1 MTCVVKLDLY
11 VYASFRVSFFVFIRN
26 RAVALAI
33 EIEKCVLMN
42 YVYRE
47 Q

>member
-1 MTCVVKLDLY
+1 MFTLRLE
-11 VYASFRVSFFVFIRN
+11 FRFFFIRN

-33 EIEKCVLMN
+33 ETEKCVLMN

>member
-1 MTCVVKLDLY
+1 MTCVVELDLY
-11 VYASFRVSFFVFIRN
+11 VYASFRVSFFFIRN

-33 EIEKCVLMN
+33 ETEKCVLMN

>member
-1 MTCVVKLDLY
+1 MTCVVESDHY
-11 VYASFRVSFFVFIRN
+11 VYASFIRN